1 MNSCP
6 ISYLYIVTKNVITK
20 NVITKNVITKNVI
33 TKNVNNCFIIVRTM

>member
-20 NVITKNVITKNVI
+20 NVITKNVITKNV
-33 TKNVNNCFIIVRTM
+33 NNCFIIVRTM